1 MAGSY
6 TALAPYPRDR
16 YFENHKLLSAVD
28 KLHKLYST
36 TAEPIVWARSVGVEV
51 LNELDTV
58 KAAMMMTAGSHRIR
72 KTGRENQQVGLEFA
86 AKGVEA
92 FASGINTARTIGE
105 GAVGLLG
112 SVLYQVA
119 KRATNVGTGRQ
130 S

>member
-1 MAGSY
+1 M
-6 TALAPYPRDR
+6 
-16 YFENHKLLSAVD
+16 
-28 KLHKLYST
+28 
-36 TAEPIVWARSVGVEV
+36 GVEV

-86 AKGVEA
+86 AKGVQA